1 MSHEKDHPE
10 HEPPADVSTLL
21 AALSRL
27 RNAIRL
33 QLVFSRVGL
42 IVATVFATA
51 LALGLADYFLRLPRE
66 LRVLM
71 WVGGVMA
78 LAMVMYRRVLPA
90 LRFRPSDTDLALRL
104 ERSELGQQRGWAGV
118 LASGLE
124 LSKDNAPHDPR
135 LARAAAD
142 IARERFVVSP
152 GAVLSSLETRT
163 LRRSLSALALAGGA
177 VVAMSIANPTTFR
190 VGSQRVLTPWAAT
203 QWPKRTGVVAAGT
216 PAAHPLG
223 TALPLRAL
231 LLRSPKPASA
241 TNITVRYRVS
251 VDGKTGPTQQALLTP
266 QGRKLSHD
274 PGLGAPQ
281 MEGDL
286 FERLLDTQGL

>member
-90 LRFRPSDTDLALRL
+90 LRFRPSDTDLA
-104 ERSELGQQRGWAGV
+104 
-118 LASGLE
+118 
-124 LSKDNAPHDPR
+124 
-135 LARAAAD
+135 
-142 IARERFVVSP
+142 
-152 GAVLSSLETRT
+152 
-163 LRRSLSALALAGGA
+163 
-177 VVAMSIANPTTFR
+177 
-190 VGSQRVLTPWAAT
+190 
-203 QWPKRTGVVAAGT
+203 
-216 PAAHPLG
+216 
-223 TALPLRAL
+223 
-231 LLRSPKPASA
+231 
-241 TNITVRYRVS
+241 
-251 VDGKTGPTQQALLTP
+251 
-266 QGRKLSHD
+266 
-274 PGLGAPQ
+274 
-281 MEGDL
+281 
-286 FERLLDTQGL
+286 